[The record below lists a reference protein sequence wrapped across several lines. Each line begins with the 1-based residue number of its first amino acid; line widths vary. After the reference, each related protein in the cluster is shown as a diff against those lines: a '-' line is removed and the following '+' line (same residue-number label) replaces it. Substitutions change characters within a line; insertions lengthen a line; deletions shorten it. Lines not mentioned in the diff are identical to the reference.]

1 MKTFTTHLATA
12 LLSAGIALT
21 GAAVLRGEF
30 SAPTD
35 RDYVVTTSGI
45 IIDEDDPRWDCRTMG
60 NLICGAGN
68 AQGVPAGDYSR

>member
-1 MKTFTTHLATA
+1 MKEIMKTFTTHLATA

-30 SAPTD
+30 SAPTTAGT
-35 RDYVVTTSGI
+35 VI
-45 IIDEDDPRWDCRTMG
+45 LEDDHRWDCRTMG